1 MRWRVR
7 DWFVS
12 RGNTHSDMYMRT
24 ISDAYQMKLIFL
36 PLTPSPFSPP
46 PPPISTPSLYGPA
59 GHMLNAEL
67 SSLVHVRYYTQQG
80 GRGGGNT
87 WSPPWPSPKWRNENI
102 FSHAPELFP
111 CTVYVYCIYKV
122 LHIVLGQSICYLYIE
137 NVGKI
142 CDFRTGRNNSA
153 EIRTVYT
160 VYHLQARKVKIVSN
174 FGTNGPIVYS
184 LLYFSKYYNVHK
196 PLK

>member
-1 MRWRVR
+1 
-7 DWFVS
+7 
-12 RGNTHSDMYMRT
+12 
-24 ISDAYQMKLIFL
+24 
-36 PLTPSPFSPP
+36 
-46 PPPISTPSLYGPA
+46 
-59 GHMLNAEL
+59 MLNAEL
-67 SSLVHVRYYTQQG
+67 SSLVPVRYYTQQG
-80 GRGGGNT
+80 GRGGGVILD
-87 WSPPWPSPKWRNENI
+87 PPRDPLQNEGMRIYFLTPLNY
-102 FSHAPELFP
+102 FP
-111 CTVYVYCIYKV
+111 VQCMYIYCIYKV